1 MGSGASKPDGLPKAQ
16 VWTRYAHLPKL
27 YQSITLI
34 LPSSET
40 PVQFSE
46 QLVNSLQSST
56 EVRLPPN
63 SIQKTLHL
71 GNYTNPNTQTDS
83 TRAKTLE
90 LHIQARVADELKR
103 LQERASKDFEEL
115 TAKLSS
121 DDEPSASPEKN
132 AGEQLRQVGRD
143 AVQKDVQELKSKL
156 ERRRKLVAVDE
167 GVDRAKSEV
176 VRCLREN
183 DRRPLDCWREV
194 EAFRREVR
202 RLEGEW
208 VEKVVR

>member
-16 VWTRYAHLPKL
+16 VWT
-27 YQSITLI
+27 
-34 LPSSET
+34 SET

-46 QLVNSLQSST
+46 QLINSLQSST
-56 EVRLPPN
+56 E
-63 SIQKTLHL
+63 
-71 GNYTNPNTQTDS
+71 TDS

-90 LHIQARVADELKR
+90 LQIQARVAEELKK

-121 DDEPSASPEKN
+121 DDQPSAEKN
-132 AGEQLRQVGRD
+132 AGDQLRQVGRD
-143 AVQKDVQELKSKL
+143 AVQKDVQDLKAKL
-156 ERRRKLVAVDE
+156 EKRRKLVELDE
-167 GVDRAKSEV
+167 GVEKAKSEV

-194 EAFRREVR
+194 EAFRNEVR
-202 RLEGEW
+202 RLEGTW

>member
-1 MGSGASKPDGLPKAQ
+1 MLVQLNHPRRTQPLLFPSTWAPALPNPTGSPKHKSGLGKQA
-16 VWTRYAHLPKL
+16 LPKL

-46 QLVNSLQSST
+46 QLINSLQSST
-56 EVRLPPN
+56 E
-63 SIQKTLHL
+63 
-71 GNYTNPNTQTDS
+71 TDS

-90 LHIQARVADELKR
+90 LHIQARVAEELKK

-121 DDEPSASPEKN
+121 DDEPSASAEKN
-132 AGEQLRQVGRD
+132 AGEQLRQVGRE
-143 AVQKDVQELKSKL
+143 AVQKDVQELKAKL
-156 ERRRKLVAVDE
+156 ERRRKLVEVDE

-194 EAFRREVR
+194 EAFRKEVR
-202 RLEGEW
+202 RLEGSW

>member
-16 VWTRYAHLPKL
+16 VWT
-27 YQSITLI
+27 S
-34 LPSSET
+34 
-40 PVQFSE
+40 
-46 QLVNSLQSST
+46 SST
-56 EVRLPPN
+56 LCNPAPRFVFFPDRP
-63 SIQKTLHL
+63 TLQL
-71 GNYTNPNTQTDS
+71 ENYTDQNKQTDS

-90 LHIQARVADELKR
+90 LHIQARVADELKK

-121 DDEPSASPEKN
+121 DDEPSASAEKN

-143 AVQKDVQELKSKL
+143 AVQKDVQQLKTKL
-156 ERRRKLVAVDE
+156 ERRRKLVEVDE
-167 GVDRAKSEV
+167 GVVKAKSEV